1 MIQNQKPSRQ
11 GKSFFNR
18 RAVIVGT
25 CVLIGLLVSLPFKK
39 ILLGVAVGLAA
50 GYVLEAWTP
59 LLRGKLK

>member
-18 RAVIVGT
+18 RAVIVGS

-39 ILLGVAVGLAA
+39 ILLGVAVG
-50 GYVLEAWTP
+50 YVLEAWTP

>member
-18 RAVIVGT
+18 RAVIVGS

-39 ILLGVAVGLAA
+39 ILLGVAVGLAV
-50 GYVLEAWTP
+50 G
-59 LLRGKLK
+59 